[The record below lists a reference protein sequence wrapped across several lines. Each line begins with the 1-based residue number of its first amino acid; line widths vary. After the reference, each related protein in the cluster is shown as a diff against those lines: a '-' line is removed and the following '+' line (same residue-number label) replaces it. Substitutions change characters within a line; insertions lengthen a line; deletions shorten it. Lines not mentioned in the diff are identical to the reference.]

1 MPTRKISQKDISFRP
16 NLPSRGPDYPEDAK
30 TEMPE
35 EDKKWSTDNNDDQFS
50 EIDGHQI
57 PSKPKTVTKVPAS
70 PPSTF
75 VNTSDANK
83 SKSKSEDDKS
93 SPSKQRKTEKVI
105 SLSEEKS
112 SDNPKDDKSS
122 SDKNVSNLAILYD
135 IEWIK

>member
-1 MPTRKISQKDISFRP
+1 MPTREISQKDISCRP
-16 NLPSRGPDYPEDAK
+16 NFSRKGPDYPEDAK

-35 EDKKWSTDNNDDQFS
+35 EDKKWSTDNNDDQLS

-93 SPSKQRKTEKVI
+93 SPSMQRKTEKVI

-135 IEWIK
+135 IE